1 MSTQSKIS
9 TQSQVSESIT
19 IDGISDLGIYRY
31 FEMLNAEDY
40 SSAAALFTTDGAL
53 LPPFEEPVVGREA
66 IAHYLAT
73 EAAGMRLHPSQGTLE
88 RLEDGNTQYHITGK
102 VQTSMFGVNVAWFF
116 IFNPQSDIV
125 SVRVKLL
132 AAPQELLNIRR

>member
-1 MSTQSKIS
+1 MSAQSEMSDTK
-9 TQSQVSESIT
+9 VSETIA
-19 IDGISDLGIYRY
+19 IDGISDFSIYRY

-53 LPPFEEPVVGREA
+53 LPPFEEPVIGREA

-73 EAAGMRLHPSQGTLE
+73 EAAGMRLCPSQGTVE
-88 RLEDGNTQYHITGK
+88 HLEDRNTQYHITGK

-116 IFNPQSDIV
+116 VLNPQSDIV